1 LRLHRFSHF
10 IIQSYHFLLATLIG
24 WYNERQQQIIEFQN
38 DQIEALLENLG
49 MKRLLLPDDQRRV
62 LAVKGY
68 RVVVGC
74 AVSLLARR
82 RPSVE
87 STSTIEEPIHLDC
100 CQQQLAKRKPLRA
113 CWSTSACGGE
123 SS

>member
-1 LRLHRFSHF
+1 LELRLHRFSHF

-24 WYNERQQQIIEFQN
+24 WDNERQQQIIEFQN

-62 LAVKGY
+62 LAVKGD

-87 STSTIEEPIHLDC
+87 STSTIHLDC
-100 CQQQLAKRKPLRA
+100 CQQQLAYRTPLRA
-113 CWSTSACGGE
+113 CWSTSACGGK